1 VSNPQLKLQLSYQ
14 SLEPAC
20 LTAGFHAHSHL
31 GTLCRQLAI
40 EPLRLLAMLQSS
52 LLKLATL
59 CVKQRNLLK
68 LGVKICSY
76 NDHCSAPFSRALVGL
91 HHQIYSGVGAD
102 IVMESI
108 TPTTDLLVLLPSAA
122 TCSSSPQARNGDFH
136 LVLALLQL

>member
-1 VSNPQLKLQLSYQ
+1 
-14 SLEPAC
+14 
-20 LTAGFHAHSHL
+20 
-31 GTLCRQLAI
+31 
-40 EPLRLLAMLQSS
+40 MLQSS

-59 CVKQRNLLK
+59 CVKQCNLLK

-108 TPTTDLLVLLPSAA
+108 SPTIAISPTTPTTLMLLVRDLYPNAGWLVLLVAIQFSKR
-122 TCSSSPQARNGDFH
+122 QK
-136 LVLALLQL
+136 L